1 MLFQV
6 IYLTVAVPPETA
18 QTLAVVPIIVSLLMV
33 VGLSMLRW
41 RWYTRAALKQT
52 EHTNQHGAGSGGNQ
66 AV

>member
-18 QTLAVVPIIVSLLMV
+18 QTLAFVPTIVSLLMV
-33 VGLSMLRW
+33 VGLSMLRR
-41 RWYTRAALKQT
+41 RWYGRAAREQT
-52 EHTNQHGAGSGGNQ
+52 ERTDQHGAGDGLDQ